1 MVEPNADGAP
11 PTCGPRSFFPLP
23 RGERR
28 VLGALVAAAAAAYLP
43 PLRAIEIAG
52 VALFGWLMAALMVF
66 SPLLT
71 LWVFWRGRPRA

>member
-1 MVEPNADGAP
+1 MVEPNGNGTSP
-11 PTCGPRSFFPLP
+11 SCSSRSFFPLP

-28 VLGALVAAAAAAYLP
+28 VLGALVAASAAAYLP
-43 PLRAIEIAG
+43 PLRATEVAG